1 MHLEAEDTYY
11 LLPIDPH
18 SGLVIKTLQPSGQI
32 RMLHL
37 RVGRLLECL
46 RVCIYEGQVQNVGS

>member
-1 MHLEAEDTYY
+1 MRLEAEDAYHF
-11 LLPIDPH
+11 LLIEPH
-18 SGLVIKTLQPSGQI
+18 RGLVIITLKPSGQI

-46 RVCIYEGQVQNVGS
+46 WVCIYEGQVQNVGS